1 MEVLGSICLLAR
13 KLHGDSQ
20 PIFGQ
25 PLRTTPSGNSFGVL
39 VPLERFSAPGEGAD
53 GVTVVKSQRVLFHE
67 KPLP

>member
-20 PIFGQ
+20 PIFE
-25 PLRTTPSGNSFGVL
+25 PWTTPSGNSFGVL